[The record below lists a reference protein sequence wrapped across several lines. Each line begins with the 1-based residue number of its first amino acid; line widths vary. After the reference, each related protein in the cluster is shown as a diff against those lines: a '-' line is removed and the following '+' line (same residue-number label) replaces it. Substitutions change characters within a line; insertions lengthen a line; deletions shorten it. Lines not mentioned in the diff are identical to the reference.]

1 MTTERQRMDHIE
13 FMWRN
18 GHKGSVDRAKR
29 ARNVEFFGS
38 FTPGIYPSSSNKLDF
53 DKLDMPIQD
62 IHVFKDKTGKNV
74 YVGGS
79 DKKRRNTLT
88 KAVQNVITHSFAASE
103 LKKMSLYFDTSHPS
117 QANAAGEC
125 QTFTFHRGEKR
136 EKKHSIIRVAKGCEK
151 EDVLI
156 HEMVHARRHVMGDNV
171 RDIDREEKETELEA
185 VIRMQSPKQKV
196 AGYYQLI
203 PGGRNKGKMLEM
215 ILSDRVLATGSEK
228 KSLKGKRAVKRTQEI
243 YDKSFIS
250 TVHFSPAEDVDGYFE
265 IRLPDGIMVDLH
277 VRYTKRPSLTQIKKD
292 LKKRYGTNITAWEY
306 RDGKRV
312 QIIKKRKKP
321 ATAKKG
327 KKRGKKKK

>member
-38 FTPGIYPSSSNKLDF
+38 FTPGIYPGSSNKLDF
-53 DKLDMPIQD
+53 DKLDMPIPD

-79 DKKRRNTLT
+79 DKKRRNALT
-88 KAVQNVITHSFAASE
+88 NTVKNIMVHSFAASE
-103 LKKMSLYFDTSHPS
+103 LKKMSLYFDASHPS
-117 QANAAGEC
+117 SANAAGEC

-136 EKKHSIIRVAKGCEK
+136 EKKHSIIRVAKGRER

-156 HEMVHARRHVMGDNV
+156 HEMVHARRHVMGDHV
-171 RDIDREEKETELEA
+171 RDIDREEKETELES
-185 VIRMQSPKQKV
+185 VIRMQFPARKV
-196 AGYYQLI
+196 AGYYQFHPDGLDDNKR
-203 PGGRNKGKMLEM
+203 RNM
-215 ILSDRVLATGSEK
+215 IVADRILATGSEK

-243 YDKSFIS
+243 YNKSFIS

-265 IRLPDGIMVDLH
+265 IRLPDGTMVDLH

-292 LKKRYGTNITAWEY
+292 LKKQYGTKITAWEY

-312 QIIKKRKKP
+312 QIIKKRKKTS
-321 ATAKKG
+321 TAKKG
-327 KKRGKKKK
+327 KKRSKKKK

>member
-38 FTPGIYPSSSNKLDF
+38 FTPGIYPGSSNKLDF

-88 KAVQNVITHSFAASE
+88 NTVKNIMVHSFAASE
-103 LKKMSLYFDTSHPS
+103 LKKMSLYFDASHPS
-117 QANAAGEC
+117 SANAAGEC
-125 QTFTFHRGEKR
+125 QTFTFNRGEKH
-136 EKKHSIIRVAKGCEK
+136 EKKHSIIRVAKGREQ
-151 EDVLI
+151 EDTLM
-156 HEMVHARRHVMGDNV
+156 HEMVHARRHAMGDHV
-171 RDIDREEKETELEA
+171 RDIDREEKETELES
-185 VIRMQSPKQKV
+185 VIRMQFPARKV
-196 AGYYQLI
+196 TGYYQFHPDGLDDNKR
-203 PGGRNKGKMLEM
+203 RNM
-215 ILSDRVLATGSEK
+215 IVADRILATGSEK

-243 YDKSFIS
+243 YNKSFIS